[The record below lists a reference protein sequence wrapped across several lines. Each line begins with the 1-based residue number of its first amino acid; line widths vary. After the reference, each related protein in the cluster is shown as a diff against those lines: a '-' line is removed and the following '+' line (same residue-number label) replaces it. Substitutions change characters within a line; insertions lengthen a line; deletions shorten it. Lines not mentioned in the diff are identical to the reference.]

1 MEKNTSELFC
11 ALQCHLTNLKNIVLL
26 QDFTGRSAHFG
37 QYKQFLEVFYIGFQK
52 AAIGFH

>member
-11 ALQCHLTNLKNIVLL
+11 ALQCYLTNLKNIVLL
-26 QDFTGRSAHFG
+26 RDFTGRSAHFG